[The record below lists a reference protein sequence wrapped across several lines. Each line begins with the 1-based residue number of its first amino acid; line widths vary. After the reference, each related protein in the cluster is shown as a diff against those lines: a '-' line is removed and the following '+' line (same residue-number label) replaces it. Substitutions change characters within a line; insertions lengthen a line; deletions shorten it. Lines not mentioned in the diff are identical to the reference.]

1 MYDSEYYAAMD
12 RIMGNTLKGTAL
24 TVGSTIMAIVY
35 YLLMQPLRL
44 YDYICDA
51 IETEKQ
57 CQREEAK
64 RFRILK
70 RNGHI

>member
-44 YDYICDA
+44 YDYICDG
-51 IETEKQ
+51 IKTEKQ
-57 CQREEAK
+57 SQREEEK

-70 RNGHI
+70 RSGHI